1 VKSYKVSITRGGAC
15 ARLHEAMGWWR
26 ARRLD
31 FTRYKHVDGDPPP
44 RTRGATTTEHVEGGK
59 GATASV
65 PPVAAAAAAKATARE
80 LAFKEKA
87 RRPQVA
93 KRSRK
98 DTTGTEWAYRLLV
111 RMSGVAQRGSME
123 CLQIRRMHGKA
134 RSRKNGQGSKVAAR
148 GSLFSRRKTR
158 RPQVARRSRKDLG
171 RN

>member
-1 VKSYKVSITRGGAC
+1 MKRFKVSITRGGAC

-111 RMSGVAQRGSME
+111 RMSGVAQSVVWNVCKFGECTGRPVAGRMDRDPRLQLEGACSQEGKLVVHGWRG
-123 CLQIRRMHGKA
+123 
-134 RSRKNGQGSKVAAR
+134 
-148 GSLFSRRKTR
+148 
-158 RPQVARRSRKDLG
+158 G
-171 RN
+171 R